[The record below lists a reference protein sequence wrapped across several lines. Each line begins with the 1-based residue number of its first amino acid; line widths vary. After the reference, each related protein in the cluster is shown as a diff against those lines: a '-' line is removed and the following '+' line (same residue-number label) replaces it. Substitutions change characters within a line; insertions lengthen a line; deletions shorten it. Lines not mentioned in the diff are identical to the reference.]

1 MKDFDSHTREHQIT
15 WRRNNLKNQTPGEHN
30 KVKYPFILPR
40 DIWQEGLWQGIQEG
54 SSQPLSAYLDDNKI
68 DHHTGVHNLRSSWVL
83 CANLYFPFR
92 QDMEL
97 MAGFLRQHVSPN
109 IAAVTDIELE
119 YAADSPHDPKTLLG
133 EPEGSRGKNQTS
145 PDVAFIFKNADGSEG
160 IVLTEN
166 KFVEHSFY
174 PCSGRKPKYGNPD
187 ACRCLEFDAMYADK
201 EHQCYLLSW
210 QADGRENRKYWDFI
224 RISDEGRRFLKKCPA
239 AVAGYQLFRQ
249 QALAEALIHSG
260 RFPQAIS
267 CVAYDARNETL
278 QRCLKSTGIDKLEY
292 WGKLFSGK
300 AQFSTFTHQQWVSW
314 VEHNDISGKWD
325 DWICY
330 VKNRY
335 GF

>member
-15 WRRNNLKNQTPGEHN
+15 WRRNNLKNQIPGEHN

-40 DIWQEGLWQGIQEG
+40 AIWQEGLWLGIQAG
-54 SSQPLSAYLDDNKI
+54 SSQPLTTYLKDNNI

-97 MAGFLRQHVSPN
+97 MAGFLRQYVSPN
-109 IAAVTDIELE
+109 IAEVTGIELE
-119 YAADSPHDPKTLLG
+119 YAADSPYDPKTLLG
-133 EPEGSRGKNQTS
+133 EPDGSRGKNQTS
-145 PDVAFIFKNADGSEG
+145 PDVAFIFKSTDGSEG

-166 KFVEHSFY
+166 TFVEHSFY
-174 PCSGRKPKYGNPD
+174 PCSGRKLKYGNPNV
-187 ACRCLEFDAMYADK
+187 CRCLDFDAMYADK
-201 EHQCYLLSW
+201 ESQCYLLNW
-210 QADGRENRKYWDFI
+210 QAAGRENRKYWDFI
-224 RISDEGRRFLKKCPA
+224 RISDEGRKLLKKCPA

-292 WGKLFSGK
+292 WEKLFSGK
-300 AQFSTFTHQQWVSW
+300 AQFCTFTHQQWVSW
-314 VEHNDISGKWD
+314 VEQNDRSGKWD

-330 VKNRY
+330 VKKRY